1 MAEVRDQGLVSHLAL
16 PSHHPWTNIDQG
28 PLCAVRNKTTPSV
41 LRTFYS
47 PALLVGWVKGKQ
59 RRITLAE
66 PSTILANIC
75 KPGQVFWPSAPLTP
89 LVAELFASPGDSV
102 RAQGGDWGQNPKVS
116 ELRSKHTEAK

>member
-1 MAEVRDQGLVSHLAL
+1 MFILKTQGLRGQHLSSGYLTATQIMAEVRDQGLVSHLAL

-75 KPGQVFWPSAPLTP
+75 KPGQVSWPSAPFNSSGSGT
-89 LVAELFASPGDSV
+89 VC
-102 RAQGGDWGQNPKVS
+102 
-116 ELRSKHTEAK
+116 